1 MNRWSLYDLD
11 LELQGH
17 EIYIFGHNFSY
28 VCCGNYLYIFNRI
41 EIIRFWTLT
50 SKVKVMKI
58 MSWGIILVMYVVDIS
73 DIFHIIGYG

>member
-1 MNRWSLYDLD
+1 MVKKIIFLD
-11 LELQGH
+11 ITLVIYVVEI
-17 EIYIFGHNFSY
+17 IYIFS
-28 VCCGNYLYIFNRI
+28 NRN

-50 SKVKVMKI
+50 FKVKVMKI